1 MLDSLCLTY
10 RLSALKLLLF
20 LILSVH
26 TRDNLA
32 MPKNTPYSLPKDSK
46 AWQQAVDSVAALLP
60 SGTSLSDFDALQSLP
75 VFALIVVLPAHVPA
89 LDIHNYVQ
97 SWVDEQPSWHLV
109 TVAEDAEANFIEVD
123 VNVATSDAATNA
135 QTQDTTQS
143 AFVPAQVFRY
153 LLVPVTDT
161 LMHPAK
167 KVAAAHII
175 DDQLTTRLRRDLAQH
190 YTDNQS
196 TGNEVTLSLDS
207 ENLVDCHILSIGHML
222 RTHKLACFD
231 MDSTLIE
238 QEVIVELAKTAGIGA
253 EVEAITEA
261 AMRGEIDFDESFA
274 RRVALLEGIP
284 TTVLDEICARLKIS
298 TGAHTTITALK
309 ALGYHTIL
317 VSGGFTY
324 FADYVAERLGIDE
337 VHANF
342 LDIEEGEVTGHI
354 QLPIVNG
361 DKKAA
366 IVQQTAERLGIEMT
380 QVVCVGDGA
389 NDLPM
394 MALADLGVAYNA
406 KPIVQARADAAVNVT
421 GLEGVLYALGY
432 PELSPVS

>member
-1 MLDSLCLTY
+1 
-10 RLSALKLLLF
+10 
-20 LILSVH
+20 
-26 TRDNLA
+26 

-123 VNVATSDAATNA
+123 VNVATSDAAANA

-153 LLVPVTDT
+153 LLVPATDT

-196 TGNEVTLSLDS
+196 TDHQSTGNQSSEDESTGNEVTPSLDS

-309 ALGYHTIL
+309 AL
-317 VSGGFTY
+317 
-324 FADYVAERLGIDE
+324 
-337 VHANF
+337 
-342 LDIEEGEVTGHI
+342 
-354 QLPIVNG
+354 
-361 DKKAA
+361 
-366 IVQQTAERLGIEMT
+366 
-380 QVVCVGDGA
+380 
-389 NDLPM
+389 
-394 MALADLGVAYNA
+394 
-406 KPIVQARADAAVNVT
+406 
-421 GLEGVLYALGY
+421 
-432 PELSPVS
+432 

>member
-10 RLSALKLLLF
+10 RLSVLKLLLF

-123 VNVATSDAATNA
+123 VNVATSDAAANA

-153 LLVPVTDT
+153 LLVPATDT

-175 DDQLTTRLRRDLAQH
+175 DDQLTT
-190 YTDNQS
+190 
-196 TGNEVTLSLDS
+196 LSLI
-207 ENLVDCHILSIGHML
+207 HI
-222 RTHKLACFD
+222 
-231 MDSTLIE
+231 
-238 QEVIVELAKTAGIGA
+238 
-253 EVEAITEA
+253 
-261 AMRGEIDFDESFA
+261 
-274 RRVALLEGIP
+274 
-284 TTVLDEICARLKIS
+284 
-298 TGAHTTITALK
+298 
-309 ALGYHTIL
+309 
-317 VSGGFTY
+317 
-324 FADYVAERLGIDE
+324 
-337 VHANF
+337 
-342 LDIEEGEVTGHI
+342 
-354 QLPIVNG
+354 
-361 DKKAA
+361 
-366 IVQQTAERLGIEMT
+366 
-380 QVVCVGDGA
+380 
-389 NDLPM
+389 
-394 MALADLGVAYNA
+394 
-406 KPIVQARADAAVNVT
+406 
-421 GLEGVLYALGY
+421 
-432 PELSPVS
+432 

>member
-1 MLDSLCLTY
+1 
-10 RLSALKLLLF
+10 
-20 LILSVH
+20 
-26 TRDNLA
+26 

-60 SGTSLSDFDALQSLP
+60 SGTSLTDFDALQSLP

-97 SWVDEQPSWHLV
+97 SWVDEQPNWHLV
-109 TVAEDAEANFIEVD
+109 TVAEDAEASFIEID
-123 VNVATSDAATNA
+123 VNIATSDSAATDHTHANNQA
-135 QTQDTTQS
+135 

-153 LLVPVTDT
+153 LLVPVTNA

-175 DDQLTTRLRRDLAQH
+175 DDQLTTRLRHDLAKH
-190 YTDNQS
+190 YTDYQS
-196 TGNEVTLSLDS
+196 TDNTVNPSLDS
-207 ENLVDCHILSIGHML
+207 DNLVDCHILSIGHML

-261 AMRGEIDFDESFA
+261 AMRGEIDFDESFV

-284 TTVLDEICARLKIS
+284 TTALDEICARLTIS

-309 ALGYHTIL
+309 ALGYHTVL

-324 FADYVAERLGIDE
+324 FADYIAEQLGIDE

-366 IVQQTAERLGIEMT
+366 IVKHTAEHLGIEMS

-432 PELSPVS
+432 PELTPASPVS

>member
-1 MLDSLCLTY
+1 
-10 RLSALKLLLF
+10 
-20 LILSVH
+20 
-26 TRDNLA
+26 

-60 SGTSLSDFDALQSLP
+60 SGTSLTDFDALQSLP

-109 TVAEDAEANFIEVD
+109 TVAEDAEASFIEID
-123 VNVATSDAATNA
+123 VATSDSAATDPTHSNN
-135 QTQDTTQS
+135 QS

-175 DDQLTTRLRRDLAQH
+175 DDQLTTRLRHDLAQH
-190 YTDNQS
+190 YVDNKSTDNDF
-196 TGNEVTLSLDS
+196 NPSLDS
-207 ENLVDCHILSIGHML
+207 DNLVDCHILSIGHML

-261 AMRGEIDFDESFA
+261 AMRGEIDFDESFVS
-274 RRVALLEGIP
+274 RVALLEGIP
-284 TTVLDEICARLKIS
+284 TTVLDEICARLTIS

-309 ALGYHTIL
+309 ALGYHTVL

-324 FADYVAERLGIDE
+324 FADYIAEQLGIDE

-366 IVQQTAERLGIEMT
+366 IVKHTAERLGIEMS

-432 PELSPVS
+432 PELTQASPVR